1 MDTGS
6 LVVIS
11 LLAAL
16 GVILFGIRDLYA
28 FDRETLTAA
37 GRNRQAWTALMVA
50 FGPLAVLLY
59 WGTVRFD
66 LIDPSRLDPD

>member
-11 LLAAL
+11 FLIAV
-16 GVILFGIRDLYA
+16 GVMLFGIRDLYT
-28 FDRETLTAA
+28 FDRSAWSAA
-37 GRNRQAWTALMVA
+37 GRNRKAWTALMVA

-59 WGTVRFD
+59 WGTIRFD
-66 LIDPSRLDPD
+66 LADPSRLESD